1 MSTRSHLDEFTE
13 AERKRT
19 YKNNSELLIKEFPA
33 VTAFKTIPH
42 YICESCHFVSK
53 LKSDFNIDHVY
64 PVAQG
69 GSRNRVAKDVNVQ
82 LRDAQKPTATDADID
97 QAIQL
102 LLRVGNNAAV
112 LCTEC
117 NNKKS
122 DLLFVP
128 DDCGLAYTRHVDDLN
143 PTHRQ
148 NGPPLPHP
156 RW

>member
-1 MSTRSHLDEFTE
+1 MSGRSHLDNFTR

-19 YKNNSELLIKEFPA
+19 YKNNSALLQREFPD

-53 LKSDFNIDHVY
+53 STNDFNIDHVHA
-64 PVAQG
+64 VAQG

-82 LRDAQKPTATDADID
+82 LRDAQKPGATDAEID

-117 NNKKS
+117 NSKKS

-143 PTHRQ
+143 PTHQ
-148 NGPPLPHP
+148 HQGPPTPHP